1 MPYKNI
7 IDRQNNSRKY
17 YQIHKDE
24 LLLKQKT
31 NKYKCECGIELT
43 LHHKSRHEKSKTHCT
58 FIKTKILN

>member
-24 LLLKQKT
+24 LLLKQI